1 MAAKKQHEW
10 EIYVLRKKGAFLGTV
25 EAPDR
30 DTAIKAAIRELKISD
45 PEKQKR
51 LSAQRRA

>member
-1 MAAKKQHEW
+1 MAPKKQHEW
-10 EIYVLRKKGAFLGTV
+10 EIYVLRKKGDFLGTV

-30 DTAIKAAIRELKISD
+30 DTIQELKITD